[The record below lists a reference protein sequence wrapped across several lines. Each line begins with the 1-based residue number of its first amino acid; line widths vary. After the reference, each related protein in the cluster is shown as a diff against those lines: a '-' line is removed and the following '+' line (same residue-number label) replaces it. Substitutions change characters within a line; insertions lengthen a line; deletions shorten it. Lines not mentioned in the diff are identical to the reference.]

1 MRFLWSLDF
10 GAWSFS
16 PRFPLELVT
25 VGSYYQR
32 MKRISLL
39 LITLSLCAN
48 PAARAQDPA
57 TEERLNKLS
66 GQIEDLIA
74 GQKEQRE
81 RLFALVKE
89 LESVREQS
97 AKPSANYATHDDLNR
112 LRESVKEVDRKRLED
127 YDKIRAELLKLGK
140 TLSAPAPSSKKSAPA
155 TPVDGPTIEKS
166 SPPEKGFKYTI
177 QKNDNLSAIV
187 QAYKEKSIKIT
198 TDQILKANPGLNAN
212 RLRVGQ
218 EIFIPAPTGGK
229 SEG

>member
-1 MRFLWSLDF
+1 LDF

-48 PAARAQDPA
+48 PAARVQDAA

-97 AKPSANYATHDDLNR
+97 AKPSGNYATHEDLNR

>member
-1 MRFLWSLDF
+1 MELLWSLDF

-48 PAARAQDPA
+48 PAARGQDAA

-97 AKPSANYATHDDLNR
+97 AKPSANYATHEDLNR

-177 QKNDNLSAIV
+177 QNHDNLSAIV
-187 QAYKEKSIKIT
+187 QAYKEKNIKIT
-198 TDQILKANPGLNAN
+198 TDQILKANPGLNPN

>member
-1 MRFLWSLDF
+1 
-10 GAWSFS
+10 
-16 PRFPLELVT
+16 
-25 VGSYYQR
+25 

-48 PAARAQDPA
+48 PAARGQDAA

-97 AKPSANYATHDDLNR
+97 AKPSANYATHEDLNR

-155 TPVDGPTIEKS
+155 TPVDSPTIEKS

-187 QAYKEKSIKIT
+187 QAYKEKNIKIT
-198 TDQILKANPGLNAN
+198 TDQILKANPGLNPN